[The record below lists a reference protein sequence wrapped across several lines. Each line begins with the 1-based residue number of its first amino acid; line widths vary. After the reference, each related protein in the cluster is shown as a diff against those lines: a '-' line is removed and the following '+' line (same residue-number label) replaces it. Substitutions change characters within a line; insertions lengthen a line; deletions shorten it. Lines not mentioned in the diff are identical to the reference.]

1 MREPRWYDWFGA
13 TVVWGMVTTFTGVFL
28 SEGLGAPEEVG
39 VMTFLTLFVGGI
51 TAARVWWLR
60 RPVNDAEGLTTG
72 EVHVARLEELE
83 ARVAELESVHPRI
96 AELEDRLDFSER
108 LLASRSERAPL
119 EQPRGSQ

>member
-60 RPVNDAEGLTTG
+60 RPVGELEGLTTG

-108 LLASRSERAPL
+108 LLAARGDRPAVER
-119 EQPRGSQ
+119 PRE